1 MGRRSRAPRQ
11 PPSAEAEADAP
22 YGYGYAT
29 REACVKASS
38 RPPGASVA
46 RDAPDHRERAT
57 RDQVAG
63 LETASNEWHRV
74 QSCERGLRAPRT
86 PERGS
91 LSLGSVR
98 WARGSP
104 PARTTALSLRRS
116 PRYPVILL
124 SSPRSTRRDARKW
137 RELRTLSRRD
147 AGMRRPIPSRLP
159 SRFAIMRPISRA
171 KSHPDEA
178 THERCEPRP
187 HRPGQSHYMQRW
199 SASAQPEPLCQTSLK
214 SPHPRGIG
222 EPARIMGRR
231 PYVRPTMPEQWSR
244 DGVRPPPESSHAHTA
259 GLQAPN
265 RAANNARAGTP
276 EPSARSAASWRG
288 FRRRA
293 REAVGRRRPR
303 SATRFGQSC
312 HAYRRWMS

>member
-22 YGYGYAT
+22 YRYGYAT

-63 LETASNEWHRV
+63 LETASNEWLRV

-98 WARGSP
+98 WARGS

-137 RELRTLSRRD
+137 RTADALAARRRH
-147 AGMRRPIPSRLP
+147 ATPHPKPPPIPIR
-159 SRFAIMRPISRA
+159 
-171 KSHPDEA
+171 H
-178 THERCEPRP
+178 
-187 HRPGQSHYMQRW
+187 
-199 SASAQPEPLCQTSLK
+199 
-214 SPHPRGIG
+214 
-222 EPARIMGRR
+222 
-231 PYVRPTMPEQWSR
+231 
-244 DGVRPPPESSHAHTA
+244 HAAH
-259 GLQAPN
+259 L
-265 RAANNARAGTP
+265 
-276 EPSARSAASWRG
+276 
-288 FRRRA
+288 A
-293 REAVGRRRPR
+293 REIAPGRGH
-303 SATRFGQSC
+303 S
-312 HAYRRWMS
+312 

>member
-22 YGYGYAT
+22 YRYGYVT

-63 LETASNEWHRV
+63 LETASNEWHGV

-104 PARTTALSLRRS
+104 ARTTALSLRRS

-124 SSPRSTRRDARKW
+124 SFSSPRSTRRNARKW
-137 RELRTLSRRD
+137 RERLFSDKSCGRSRGATPACD
-147 AGMRRPIPSRLP
+147 APSQAPLP
-159 SRFAIMRPISRA
+159 SRFAIMRP
-171 KSHPDEA
+171 
-178 THERCEPRP
+178 T
-187 HRPGQSHYMQRW
+187 
-199 SASAQPEPLCQTSLK
+199 
-214 SPHPRGIG
+214 
-222 EPARIMGRR
+222 
-231 PYVRPTMPEQWSR
+231 
-244 DGVRPPPESSHAHTA
+244 
-259 GLQAPN
+259 
-265 RAANNARAGTP
+265 
-276 EPSARSAASWRG
+276 
-288 FRRRA
+288 
-293 REAVGRRRPR
+293 
-303 SATRFGQSC
+303 
-312 HAYRRWMS
+312 

>member
-11 PPSAEAEADAP
+11 PPSAQAEADAP
-22 YGYGYAT
+22 YRYRYAT
-29 REACVKASS
+29 RGSCVKASS

-137 RELRTLSRRD
+137 RTADALAARRRH
-147 AGMRRPIPSRLP
+147 ATPHPKPPPIPIRHHAARLG
-159 SRFAIMRPISRA
+159 REVA
-171 KSHPDEA
+171 
-178 THERCEPRP
+178 
-187 HRPGQSHYMQRW
+187 PG
-199 SASAQPEPLCQTSLK
+199 
-214 SPHPRGIG
+214 RG
-222 EPARIMGRR
+222 
-231 PYVRPTMPEQWSR
+231 YS
-244 DGVRPPPESSHAHTA
+244 
-259 GLQAPN
+259 
-265 RAANNARAGTP
+265 
-276 EPSARSAASWRG
+276 
-288 FRRRA
+288 
-293 REAVGRRRPR
+293 
-303 SATRFGQSC
+303 
-312 HAYRRWMS
+312 